1 MSRIMIAGTGSGSGK
16 TTIVCGLCRCI
27 KDIGRTPSALKC
39 GPDYIDAM
47 FHSRVLKMRT
57 GNLDSWFCDKTMIRT
72 LLAKKEKSSDIAV
85 IEGVMGYYDGAGF
98 STKGSSFEI
107 AQITDTPVILIVNC
121 RGISNSVGAVLKGFT
136 TFQENSQIRGVIFNQ
151 MSEKLYPQAKKAAEE
166 LGLISLGFL
175 PYKKGGELESRHLGL
190 VTADEV
196 VHFKEKIDAIAAQ
209 MKKSLDLEGILALAE
224 TAVALKEKEDT
235 RGAEEKGK
243 EPFLAL
249 DEKGSMV
256 LPDTAENKLR
266 IAVAK
271 DAAFCF
277 LYEDNLEYL
286 RANGCEL
293 VFFSP
298 LSDKKLPE
306 GIDGL
311 LLYGGYPELHTKA
324 LSENETLK
332 SEIKERILGGL
343 PCIAECGGFLY
354 LHETLETPEKERFP
368 MCGVIA
374 GNGYGTGKLCRF
386 GYMTLTAQKDTMLA
400 AKGETI
406 RAHEFHYWN
415 SDNIG
420 ADYEI
425 TKASDNSAASGG
437 YGTDTLYAGFP
448 HIYFY
453 GNEAAAKRFL
463 KNCKMYHENKNHK
476 VHSEI
481 FKIFPELAEAGGLDK
496 NAVKQ
501 AQKHWNSIAK
511 PLYGLGKMEQLIT
524 QIAGIQKTPDI
535 AIDKRAVIVMCA
547 DNGIVEEGVT
557 QTGQEVTAVVSCN
570 MADGISSVCKMADY
584 AYAEVIPV
592 NIGIAADCLPD
603 GTDVNSYPGLLNRR
617 IMAGTKNFLKEPA
630 MSEEQLTQAVYTGM
644 NVVKSCKEQGYQLL
658 ATGEMGIGNTTTST
672 ALACILLDLNPQEVT
687 GRGAG
692 LDNTGLKRKTE
703 VIAEAQRLYTKYKK
717 NPLCLLQQIGGLDI
731 AGLVG
736 AFLGG
741 AVYRIPV
748 IVDGV
753 ISAVAAM
760 IAVSVFPAAR
770 DFIIASHQGKEPAMN
785 ALLKALEKE
794 AVLFAELAL
803 GEGTGAVMLF
813 PLLDMAMRV
822 YRENTTFEDIQIEAY
837 EDYKKC

>member
-27 KDIGRTPSALKC
+27 KDLGRTPTALKC
-39 GPDYIDAM
+39 GPDYIDVM

-57 GNLDSWFCDKTMIRT
+57 GNLDSWFCDKTTIRT
-72 LLAKKEKSSDIAV
+72 LLAKKEKSSDITV

-151 MSEKLYPQAKKAAEE
+151 MSEKLYPQAKKAAQE
-166 LGLISLGFL
+166 LGLIPLGFL
-175 PYKKGGELESRHLGL
+175 PYKKGGALESRHLGL

-196 VHFKEKIDAIAAQ
+196 VHFKEKIDTIAAQ

-224 TAVALKEKEDT
+224 TAVPLKENEDIREAEEKEKEPVT
-235 RGAEEKGK
+235 
-243 EPFLAL
+243 AL
-249 DEKGSMV
+249 DKPESTG
-256 LPDTAENKLR
+256 LQDTAGNKLR

-277 LYEDNLEYL
+277 LYEDNLEY
-286 RANGCEL
+286 
-293 VFFSP
+293 
-298 LSDKKLPE
+298 
-306 GIDGL
+306 
-311 LLYGGYPELHTKA
+311 
-324 LSENETLK
+324 
-332 SEIKERILGGL
+332 L

-374 GNGYGTGKLCRF
+374 GNGFGTGKLCRF

-425 TKASDNSAASGG
+425 TKASDNTAASGG

-463 KNCKMYHENKNHK
+463 KACEMYHENNIKDVHAISYGMEEKND
-476 VHSEI
+476 I
-481 FKIFPELAEAGGLDK
+481 YRIFPELAEAGGLDK

-524 QIAGIQKTPDI
+524 QIAGIQNTPNV

-736 AFLGG
+736 VFLGG

-770 DFIIASHQGKEPAMN
+770 YFIIASHQGKEPAMN